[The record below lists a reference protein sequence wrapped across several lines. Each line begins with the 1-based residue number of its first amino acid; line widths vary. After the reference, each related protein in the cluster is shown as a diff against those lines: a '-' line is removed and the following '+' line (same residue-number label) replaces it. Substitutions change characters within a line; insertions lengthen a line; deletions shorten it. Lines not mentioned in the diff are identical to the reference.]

1 MALWSTVCPVE
12 FVVRKMVFS
21 KYLSS
26 LLLLAL
32 VFLSPSARASP
43 YPKAASRTST
53 LKLAVRINSNGI
65 RNIVAAD
72 RARVK
77 LLQDGGSSSAN
88 ASNEGLAYTADIGVG
103 TPPTYCKLLPLRL
116 FLDIPSVLYR
126 HTSGRHWKLK
136 YLGWG
141 QQVLRD
147 DKHQSRYRQFFR
159 K

>member
-1 MALWSTVCPVE
+1 MAS
-12 FVVRKMVFS
+12 S

-26 LLLLAL
+26 LFLLAL

-43 YPKAASRTST
+43 YPTAASRTST

-65 RNIVAAD
+65 RSIVAAD

-77 LLQDGGSSSAN
+77 LLQDGGSSSTN
-88 ASNEGLAYTADIGVG
+88 ASNDGLSYTADIGVG
-103 TPPTYCKLLPLRL
+103 TPPTYCKLLSLRL
-116 FLDIPSVLYR
+116 FLDIPSISCR
-126 HTSGRHWKLK
+126 HTPGRYWKLK

-147 DKHQSRYRQFFR
+147 DKYQSRYRRFFR
-159 K
+159 E